1 MADEAE
7 NMITVKLKPVTGN
20 EFSVTFSKSGTVLEL
35 KETISKTYDAPA
47 DALRL
52 IYKGTLLGPSPLSTR
67 TRLILLCTYPLHTP
81 ADAQTGKRSLP
92 MVERTT
98 PFCRPNTEGCSHD

>member
-7 NMITVKLKPVTGN
+7 NTITVKLKPVTGN
-20 EFSVTFSKSGTVLEL
+20 EFSVTFPKSGTVLEL

-52 IYKGTLLGPSPLSTR
+52 IYKGTLLGPSPLF
-67 TRLILLCTYPLHTP
+67 I
-81 ADAQTGKRSLP
+81 AN
-92 MVERTT
+92 
-98 PFCRPNTEGCSHD
+98 F